1 MNMKNEKGKMKS
13 EKVWKS
19 LLFTFSLLLFTFAA
33 NVAAGAGV
41 SVGTPQQRYPWN
53 GKMDIPYTLT
63 GMDAEKTYQLVTT
76 LTVGG
81 ATKAVTNELGQV
93 ADGNY
98 TTTVDC
104 AALFGTAVSNQT
116 ATVKLA
122 VLDYAKPALA
132 VTPAVMLYGPFL
144 IIDLK
149 PDANGQFQTTECDYP
164 PEGAWT
170 KDGGWTDDYKSKYL
184 VLRKVAAG
192 TYPGFQSSQT
202 KKETWK
208 QTAGYWIGVFEVT
221 EAQYDRVMGVS
232 EPSDSLVAKGGI
244 RYDTIRG
251 TSDPSATVAGTSFM
265 TNLCAKCVDER
276 GNKVTGFDLPTEW
289 QWNIAYCAGTTTTY
303 YWGSDQND
311 ADQYAWFN
319 YSDWSKGSGTQG
331 AQVVGLKKPNAWGL
345 YDIAGNV
352 REWCRDVFN
361 DDDGIIKGLADAETY
376 NTQVGN
382 NANSRPLRGGSFNF
396 GATFCGR
403 SSRSS
408 APYNSANDDNGFRLS
423 RMSSK

>member
-1 MNMKNEKGKMKS
+1 MKKLMML
-13 EKVWKS
+13 V
-19 LLFTFSLLLFTFAA
+19 AA
-33 NVAAGAGV
+33 VAATAAMAGAGV

-63 GMDAEKTYQLVTT
+63 GTDAAKTYQLVTT

-116 ATVKLA
+116 AAVKLA
-122 VLDYAKPALA
+122 VLAYVKPAIA
-132 VTPAVMLYGPFL
+132 ITPVTKLYGPFL
-144 IIDLK
+144 IIDLT
-149 PDANGQFQTTECDYP
+149 PDANGKFLTTECDYP

-170 KDGGWTDDYKSKYL
+170 KDRGWTDDYKSKYL
-184 VLRKVAAG
+184 VLRKVSAG
-192 TYPGFQSSQT
+192 TYPGFHSNPGKDQ
-202 KKETWK
+202 TWK

-221 EAQYDRVMGVS
+221 EAQYDRVMGVATPS
-232 EPSDSLVAKGGI
+232 ESLVAKGGI

-251 TSDPSATVAGTSFM
+251 TSDPGTAVTGTSFM
-265 TNLCAKCVDER
+265 KQLCDKCIDKD
-276 GNKVTGFDLPTEW
+276 GNPVTGFDLPTEW
-289 QWNIAYCAGTTTTY
+289 QWNIAYCAGTTTQF
-303 YWGSDQND
+303 YWGDGTD
-311 ADQYAWFN
+311 VADQYAWFDT
-319 YSDWSKGSGTQG
+319 SDWTKGSGTPG

-352 REWCRDVFN
+352 FEWCRDVFN
-361 DDDGIIKGLADAETY
+361 DNDRLIGELENAETY
-376 NTQVGN
+376 NTQVGGL
-382 NANSRPLRGGSFNF
+382 ANLRPLRGGSFNG
-396 GATFCGR
+396 GAAFCAR
-403 SSRSS
+403 YFRIS
-408 APYNSANDDNGFRLS
+408 APCSSGGDGNGFRLS

>member
-1 MNMKNEKGKMKS
+1 MKKLMMMM
-13 EKVWKS
+13 
-19 LLFTFSLLLFTFAA
+19 
-33 NVAAGAGV
+33 VAAVAVGSAMAGASV
-41 SVGTPQQRYPWN
+41 SLGAPQQRYPWN

-63 GMDAEKTYQLVTT
+63 GTDAAKTYQLVTT

-93 ADGNY
+93 SDGNY
-98 TTTVDC
+98 ATTVDC

-132 VTPAVMLYGPFL
+132 VTPAVMLYGPFF

-149 PDANGQFQTTECDYP
+149 PDANGKFQTTECDYP

-170 KDGGWTDDYKSKYL
+170 KDRGWTDDYKSKYL

-192 TYPGFQSSQT
+192 TYPGFQSNPEKDQ
-202 KKETWK
+202 TWK

-221 EAQYDRVMGVS
+221 EAQYDRVMGAETPS
-232 EPSDSLVAKGGI
+232 ESLVAKGAI
-244 RYDTIRG
+244 SYQTIRG
-251 TSDPSATVAGTSFM
+251 STSPSNSVTQASFM
-265 TNLCAKCVDER
+265 GILCDKCIDKD
-276 GNKVTGFDLPTEW
+276 GNPVTGFDLPTEW

-303 YWGSDQND
+303 YWGNGSDV
-311 ADQYAWFN
+311 ADQYAW
-319 YSDWSKGSGTQG
+319 YSDSDWSKGSGTPG

-352 REWCRDVFN
+352 FEWCRDVFN
-361 DDDGIIKGLADAETY
+361 DNNMIFSGLADAETY
-376 NTQVGN
+376 NTQVGS
-382 NANSRPLRGGSFNF
+382 NANDRPLRGGSFDN
-396 GATFCGR
+396 GVPSCAR
-403 SSRSS
+403 SNRSLANYGSDS
-408 APYNSANDDNGFRLS
+408 AYNGFRLS